1 MAALGQP
8 GIQSSGID
16 PTQNGGAQSEPPGSP
31 FEPMD
36 LPVLHPNRSQ
46 ETTFESVIDPD
57 KYGELAQ
64 YVEKRFIIFR
74 AGKQREIE
82 PEMIESARACKGE
95 YSPSQLANLAKN
107 PNGSKVFINIT
118 AAEVAKATTLM
129 LAVLAL
135 EEGLPYDIE
144 PSADP
149 EIDGI
154 DTGLLKEIVQLAK
167 AQLPP
172 EQQQQLE
179 ASNDFEGAVKRYKD
193 EAQRRC
199 DKMSIE
205 VQDNLDEMNFEE
217 SLVRMLPDLAELG
230 TGIFYGPLSKPK
242 KPVKWRKDAKG
253 KWGTALKYAGLPPD
267 ELPANATEEQRV
279 QAAAAGIAYRP
290 DMYRLD
296 PFTVYPDPLCTDAK
310 DLTECIVRNVVTSY
324 QLGELRKDKSY
335 SKKAIEKILAEGKG
349 DWTPEVWEISVE
361 DGVNPMNKPLERY
374 ILLDFWGFMSGAQ
387 LKNNGVAIP
396 KGTETEF
403 LLVNLIVC
411 NGKTLKATVS
421 NRDPARMPFH
431 FIPYRIVRGRIWG
444 KGVPKQIEDGQAIFN
459 ASERAKMDNAGLSVG
474 PMGWYDMSLISPTC
488 DPTKLHPLKMFPV
501 ESVEGLTQPP
511 VQFFQPRSNVPEMN
525 AIQDA
530 VKWHIQKCTGIPDS
544 AVGLS
549 NGQARTTDIKSMEQA
564 QSLAWIRGVI
574 GNMDLYGFDPIISAI
589 YDWNMQFNP
598 DESIKGDFNVVVRGV
613 QGAMSREVL
622 AQRINDFMNKFQS
635 PELAWK
641 VDWEK
646 AGYLIEKTGGV
657 QNTGLILPYEEALKR
672 KLAEEQASTNIR
684 SGPDRMSPVIPPQNA
699 AMQILQNTDPT
710 SPLYGPAYENA
721 LNAFGMMNPQFA
733 AAVDIHNEIS
743 ARQAQALVSPADAAA
758 LAKDIVPPMQAPPGP
773 AGPLPPMP
781 PGMPQDQASIG
792 SEPQPMTPPAMPPPP
807 MADPGSIP
815 G

>member
-16 PTQNGGAQSEPPGSP
+16 PTQNGGAPSEPQGSP
-31 FEPMD
+31 FDPMD
-36 LPVLHPNRSQ
+36 LPVLHPNRST

-57 KYGELAQ
+57 KYGNLAL
-64 YVEKRFIIFR
+64 YVKKRFDIFR

-95 YSPSQLANLAKN
+95 YSPSQLANLKKN

-154 DTGLLKEIVQLAK
+154 DTTLLKELVEMAK
-167 AQLPP
+167 KDMPP
-172 EQQQQLE
+172 EQVQQLE
-179 ASNDFEGAVKRYKD
+179 AENDFEGAVKRYKD

-199 DKMSIE
+199 DKMGIE
-205 VQDNLDEMNFEE
+205 VQDNLDEMHFEE

-267 ELPANATEEQRV
+267 ELPANATEEERA
-279 QAAAAGIAYRP
+279 QAAAAGVAYRP
-290 DMYRLD
+290 DMARLD
-296 PFTVYPDPLCTDAK
+296 PFTVYPDPLCTEAK
-310 DLTECIVRNVVTSY
+310 TLTECIVRGVVTSY

-335 SKKAIEKILAEGKG
+335 SKKAIEKVLEAGKG

-374 ILLDFWGFMSGAQ
+374 ILLDFWGFMSGTQ
-387 LKNNGVAIP
+387 LKENGIPIP

-411 NGKTLKATVS
+411 NGRTLKATVS

-431 FIPYRIVRGRIWG
+431 FIPYRIQRGRIWG

-501 ESVEGLTQPP
+501 ESVEGLSQPP

-525 AIQDA
+525 AIQES

-549 NGQARTTDIKSMEQA
+549 AGSGPRTTDIKSMEQA
-564 QSLAWIRGVI
+564 QALAWIRGVI

-622 AQRINDFMNKFQS
+622 GQRINDFMNKFQS
-635 PELAWK
+635 PELAWM

-657 QNTGLILPYEEALKR
+657 QGTGLVLPYEEALKR
-672 KLAEEQASTNIR
+672 KMAMEQQSTNIKTA
-684 SGPDRMSPVIPPQNA
+684 PDRMSPQIPPMNA
-699 AMQILQNTDPT
+699 ALEILQNTPDT

-721 LNAFGMMNPQFA
+721 LQAFGMMNASFA
-733 AAVDIHNEIS
+733 AAVNIHNEIAAS
-743 ARQAQALVSPADAAA
+743 QAAQMISPEDKAA
-758 LAKDIVPPMQAPPGP
+758 LAKDVVPPMQAPPGAGDPAAAGPGELP
-773 AGPLPPMP
+773 AG
-781 PGMPQDQASIG
+781 
-792 SEPQPMTPPAMPPPP
+792 MPPPP
-807 MADPGSIP
+807 MATPGSIP